1 MQKHLREKLVRP
13 SLLSDITEF
22 LFLQPDNEAITIVDR
37 VVVIVSRLSVLL
49 ILLGVAI
56 TFFEVVMRYVFNSPT
71 TWAYKKTLWLGAIIY
86 LISGAYAM
94 QQRSHIRITAIYN
107 IAPTWLRMTFD
118 YLTLFV
124 IVVYAT
130 LMLVGGIEPANAA
143 FSQWIRTGS
152 LLDPSIAG
160 TIKPLVLIMTVVV
173 VVIAINNLLKD
184 HCALGR
190 IRNTSNTAS
199 SNRDSS

>member
-1 MQKHLREKLVRP
+1 MEKHLRDKVGRP
-13 SLLSDITEF
+13 SPLNAIAEF
-22 LFLQPDNEAITIVDR
+22 LFVQPDNEAITIVDR
-37 VVVIVSRLSVLL
+37 IVVVVSRLSMLL
-49 ILLGVAI
+49 ILLRVAI

-107 IAPTWLRMTFD
+107 IAPIWLRMTFD

-130 LMLVGGIEPANAA
+130 LMLVGGIEPAYAA

-152 LLDPSIAG
+152 LLDPSVSYTHLTLP
-160 TIKPLVLIMTVVV
+160 TIYSV
-173 VVIAINNLLKD
+173 
-184 HCALGR
+184 
-190 IRNTSNTAS
+190 
-199 SNRDSS
+199 